1 MLIFA
6 ANLMIRFDMRP
17 SNEQPPFTEIAK
29 ESLELIFKAAP
40 DDNGLGMK
48 ILKSLYGYI
57 YEGNEPD
64 NLNEVES
71 LVVLNHHCGALIILK
86 HKTFHLFTSDFYH
99 RFAEPWLTFLGESE
113 RLNNF
118 AGGV

>member
-1 MLIFA
+1 
-6 ANLMIRFDMRP
+6 MIRFDMRP

-71 LVVLNHHCGALIILK
+71 LVYFSVASQSKRRYEAWLN
-86 HKTFHLFTSDFYH
+86 KTKNFREHNP
-99 RFAEPWLTFLGESE
+99 RKEAEVEPQITVDNG
-113 RLNNF
+113 
-118 AGGV
+118 